1 VFLETPSCLKPAIR
15 WSVYV
20 YEICIVVVMYRE
32 TSEAGIDRLALKY
45 APQLKVHCVLPF
57 FKERD

>member
-1 VFLETPSCLKPAIR
+1 
-15 WSVYV
+15 
-20 YEICIVVVMYRE
+20 MYRE

-45 APQLKVHCVLPF
+45 APQLKVHSVLHF